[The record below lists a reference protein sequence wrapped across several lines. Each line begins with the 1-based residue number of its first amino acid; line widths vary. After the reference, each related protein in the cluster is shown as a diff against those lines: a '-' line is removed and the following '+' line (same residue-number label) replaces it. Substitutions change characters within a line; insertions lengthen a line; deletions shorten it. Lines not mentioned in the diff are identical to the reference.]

1 MSIISEFGS
10 VNYITEYYTDIKI
23 MWKKY
28 IYIFIKSHVTLR
40 AGLYDLEKYNT
51 TS

>member
-10 VNYITEYYTDIKI
+10 VNYITEYHTDIKI

-28 IYIFIKSHVTLR
+28 TYILIYIYMHYV
-40 AGLYDLEKYNT
+40 
-51 TS
+51 